1 MSNKTKLKKYLIIS
15 LIAALCILFL
25 FSVLNIIEYRV
36 YTKNFNQ
43 KLNDIVATVT
53 EKYPDVSENE
63 LIEILNGRKTGDP
76 SILNKYGIDIENDS
90 VVLDNIVAHRL
101 FLIINTVL
109 LLCGVAVLLFVFLKY
124 DRSKSKDIADITRT
138 IEQINKRNYE
148 LDIDS
153 ISEDELSILKN
164 EIYKTTVTLREAA
177 DKSNA
182 DKLNLKKSLEDISH
196 QLKTPLTSIL
206 VMLDNIIDDPEM
218 DDDVREEFIRS
229 IKRETVNINF
239 FVQAI
244 LKLSRFDSNT
254 IHFIKEKT
262 DLRALIDDV
271 VQNVSALCDLRNI
284 TVAVEG
290 ECSAEIVCD
299 RKWQTEAITNI
310 LKNAVEH
317 SRKNGKVVVR
327 CSRNTAYTMIDITD
341 SGKGISEKDLPHIFE
356 RFYKGEN
363 TSPDSIGIGLALS
376 KSIIEEDNG
385 TVSVDS
391 DENGTRFK
399 IKYFTL

>member
-36 YTKNFNQ
+36 YTKYFNQ

-53 EKYPDVSENE
+53 EKYPDVSESE
-63 LIEILNGRKTGDP
+63 LIEILNSEKTGDP
-76 SILNKYGIDIENDS
+76 SILDKYGINIENDS
-90 VVLDNIVAHRL
+90 VVLENIGAHRL
-101 FLIINTVL
+101 FLLINTVL
-109 LLCGVAVLLFVFLKY
+109 LLCGIAVLLFVFIKY
-124 DRSKSKDIADITRT
+124 DRDKSKDIVDITKT

-164 EIYKTTVTLREAA
+164 EIYKTTITLREAA
-177 DKSNA
+177 DNSNA

-218 DDDVREEFIRS
+218 DAEVREEFIRS

-290 ECSAEIVCD
+290 ECSAAIVCD
-299 RKWQTEAITNI
+299 CKWQTEAITNI
-310 LKNAVEH
+310 LKNSVDH
-317 SRKNGKVVVR
+317 SCDGGMVHIH
-327 CSRNTAYTMIDITD
+327 CSQNTVYSMIEITD
-341 SGKGISEKDLPHIFE
+341 FGEGISEKDLPHIFE
-356 RFYKGEN
+356 RFYKGDN
-363 TSPDSIGIGLALS
+363 ASPDGVGIGLALS

-391 DENGTRFK
+391 DESGTRFK